1 MGMAA
6 AATIK
11 AHTVDI
17 SVDNGSLI
25 VSGTIDASGATPGSI
40 RLSANGN
47 LELTSTAILD
57 VHNTVLQ
64 VDGYGQPIAA
74 ENRGTIELTVA
85 DGSNTSAPAFNN
97 GTGVLLLLA
106 CPTIT
111 MPSPGGV
118 DRGD

>member
-85 DGSNTSAPAFNN
+85 DGSNTSATALNN
-97 GTGVLLLLA
+97 GTAALLLHA
-106 CPTIT
+106 GPTTNIT
-111 MPSPGGV
+111 SPHQV
-118 DRGD
+118 DRSH